1 MQGKTRSEM
10 NLTAKVVMKFQNF
23 LSVSILAALIGC
35 NMTKTHYG
43 EIILNL
49 EDSMPSSLDSTD
61 YWTVELKTENSFL
74 LQAPFPDHHLFVVNK
89 KPGIVISD
97 QFHSRFYKVGSII
110 EAVWFEDENT
120 FITIDWENSF
130 DIPEIK
136 FSKTIEL
143 TPIKT
148 YYPKTADSVVIQDV
162 NDIKF
167 SAEYKQGKLVY
178 LSVKI
183 E

>member
-1 MQGKTRSEM
+1 M
-10 NLTAKVVMKFQNF
+10 NLTTKIVMKLHSF
-23 LSVSILAALIGC
+23 LSVTILVALIGC
-35 NMTKTHYG
+35 NMTKTQYG
-43 EIILNL
+43 EIVLNL
-49 EDSMPSSLDSTD
+49 EDSIPSPLDSTD
-61 YWTVELKTENSFL
+61 YWTVKLNTENSFL
-74 LQAPFPDHHLFVVNK
+74 LQAPFPDHQLFVINE

-110 EAVWFEDENT
+110 EAVWSADENS

-136 FSKTIEL
+136 FSKTKEF
-143 TPIKT
+143 TPIKS
-148 YYPKTADSVVIQDV
+148 YFPKTVDSVVTQV
-162 NDIKF
+162 ANDIQY

-178 LSVKI
+178 LNVKI

>member
-1 MQGKTRSEM
+1 M
-10 NLTAKVVMKFQNF
+10 NLTSKVVMKFQSF
-23 LSVSILAALIGC
+23 LSVTILVALIGC
-35 NMTKTHYG
+35 NMTKTFYG
-43 EIILNL
+43 EIVLNL
-49 EDSMPSSLDSTD
+49 EDSMPSCLDSTD
-61 YWTVELKTENSFL
+61 YWTVKLNTENSFL
-74 LQAPFPDHHLFVVNK
+74 LQAPFPDHHLFVINE

-120 FITIDWENSF
+120 FITFNWNDSF

-136 FSKTIEL
+136 FSKTKEL

-148 YYPKTADSVVIQDV
+148 FFPKTADSVVIQNV
-162 NDIKF
+162 KDIQY
-167 SAEYKQGKLVY
+167 STEYRQGKLAY
-178 LSVKI
+178 LNVKI